1 MLEILSITKPG
12 ADQSLLGTSVD
23 LTFSNCYL
31 KTSPQSMK
39 HPIDLAKACVS
50 LLSQESEL
58 CTCAGDM
65 VAGFGKEGELTQVCL
80 LLATSEN

>member
-1 MLEILSITKPG
+1 
-12 ADQSLLGTSVD
+12 
-23 LTFSNCYL
+23 
-31 KTSPQSMK
+31 MK